1 MILSINKKVL
11 FRKSIRP
18 FSSIWFPKNKKDL
31 DKIANNT
38 LEAGKDIDADH
49 PGFNDINYR
58 KRRQFL
64 ANYAINHR
72 HDKIMPFLEYTKD
85 EINTWK
91 VVLNNLEPLLK
102 RFACNKYLTI
112 WPEIKKECGYED
124 NNIPQISDINNFLNK
139 KTNFNIRPCAGLLTS
154 RDFLNALAHRTFFST
169 QYIRHHSVPLYT
181 PEPDICHEFIGH
193 VPMFADKNFADLSQD
208 IGIASLGAS
217 DETINK
223 LAKCYWYSIEF
234 GLTKENGHLKAYGA
248 GLLSS
253 FGELEYACAPYR
265 PAGGEND
272 FPIYKEWDFNKVCGN
287 EYPITKYQP
296 KYFVINNFEDV
307 RKNINIIVNDLS

>member
-1 MILSINKKVL
+1 MILSSNKNFLLK
-11 FRKSIRP
+11 RS
-18 FSSIWFPKNKKDL
+18 FSTIWFPKSKKDL

-38 LEAGKDIDADH
+38 LEAGKDMDADH
-49 PGFNDINYR
+49 PGFNDKIYR
-58 KRRQFL
+58 ERRKFL
-64 ANYAINHR
+64 ANYAINHQYG
-72 HDKIMPFLEYTKD
+72 KELPFLKYTRD
-85 EINTWK
+85 EINTWN
-91 VVLNNLEPLLK
+91 VVLEKLEPLLK
-102 RFACNKYLTI
+102 NFACKKYLSI
-112 WPEIKKECGYED
+112 WPDIKDKCGYEN

-139 KTNFNIRPCAGLLTS
+139 KTDFYIRPCAGLLTS
-154 RDFLNALAHRTFFST
+154 RDFLNGLAHRTFFST

-193 VPMFADKNFADLSQD
+193 IPMFADKDFANLSQD

-234 GLTKENGHLKAYGA
+234 GLTRENDKLKAYGA

-272 FPIYKEWDFNKVCGN
+272 FPEYKEWDVNKVCN
-287 EYPITKYQP
+287 NSYPITKYQP
-296 KYFVINNFEDV
+296 KYFVIDNFIDV
-307 RKNINIIVNDLS
+307 KKNIDKIVNEIN